1 MSVLDPL
8 YNLVA
13 RGVIV
18 FHNLLAPIFGKHGF
32 FSYAIA
38 IALIV
43 VIVRILIFPLFVRS
57 VRAQRTM
64 QMLQPRIKEIR
75 EKYKNDKQRMNQE
88 VMKLQKEHGNPLLG
102 CLPLLL
108 QIPLFISL
116 YHVFNAVRSH
126 PNAGQGLPEYLAIQG
141 NQRADRRLLRQGHSR
156 PGELRAAHHTVVA
169 NSKAA
174 EVAGLATAKFGGI
187 TLSSALTSSKKT
199 LALFGADGTTVKI
212 VAAIM
217 IIFMA
222 VTVYITQHQIM
233 SRGGPVDPQ
242 QQKIQRIMLYG
253 SPLLLAVFGLRFPIA
268 VLVYW
273 LVTNTW
279 SMAQQVFILRKM
291 PPVSAGTAASA
302 ATSSGPRPP
311 PAKGQPARASP
322 PPRPPKPPPKRV
334 RSESPSRLGRSWR
347 QRGRDAA
354 GGTDRSP
361 RAQTAHPAG
370 EQRAGRRGA
379 TPRQFGRG
387 RLRRTHCQQ
396 RGWPG
401 PAPAAQQPACGEAQG
416 QGTTK
421 GRTAMSST
429 DLASE
434 PDSNEEVSPDN
445 GTSRPKSRAA
455 TDLVQEG
462 DVAADYLEP
471 LLDILDL
478 DGDLDMDVEGERA
491 VVAIVGKGLGALIGD
506 KGETLE
512 ALQELTR
519 LAVQRRDG
527 RAQPADA
534 RHRRVPRQAAR

>member
-1 MSVLDPL
+1 VLDPL

-18 FHNLLAPIFGKHGF
+18 FHNILAPLFGKHGF

-38 IALIV
+38 IAIIV
-43 VIVRILIFPLFVRS
+43 IIVRILIFPLFVRS

-64 QMLQPRIKEIR
+64 QMLQPRMKEIR

-116 YHVFNAVRSH
+116 YHVFNAVARTPKVINSH
-126 PNAGQGLPEYLAIQG
+126 VLQFKGTSGLTGGYY
-141 NQRADRRLLRQGHSR
+141 DRITHALGTYDKKHDL
-156 PGELRAAHHTVVA
+156 VVA
-169 NSKAA
+169 SAKNA

-199 LALFGADGTTVKI
+199 LELFAANGTAVKI

-253 SPLLLAVFGLRFPIA
+253 SPLLLAIFGLRFPIA

-291 PPVSAGTAASA
+291 PPVLPGTSASSATSAKATAAV
-302 ATSSGPRPP
+302 T
-311 PAKGQPARASP
+311 KG
-322 PPRPPKPPPKRV
+322 KPSLRK
-334 RSESPSRLGRSWR
+334 
-347 QRGRDAA
+347 
-354 GGTDRSP
+354 
-361 RAQTAHPAG
+361 
-370 EQRAGRRGA
+370 GA
-379 TPRQFGRG
+379 EPEA
-387 RLRRTHCQQ
+387 
-396 RGWPG
+396 
-401 PAPAAQQPACGEAQG
+401 PAPAQRLAQRRQNPPAIEPSLNGADASDDTAAKPDAADDAPQANANGSADAGKGVGTGAAGRTVSSGGGQG
-416 QGTTK
+416 Q
-421 GRTAMSST
+421 
-429 DLASE
+429 
-434 PDSNEEVSPDN
+434 
-445 GTSRPKSRAA
+445 RPRRNNRPAA
-455 TDLVQEG
+455 K
-462 DVAADYLEP
+462 P
-471 LLDILDL
+471 K
-478 DGDLDMDVEGERA
+478 
-491 VVAIVGKGLGALIGD
+491 GKGPR
-506 KGETLE
+506 KGG
-512 ALQELTR
+512 
-519 LAVQRRDG
+519 RR
-527 RAQPADA
+527 
-534 RHRRVPRQAAR
+534 

>member
-18 FHNLLAPIFGKHGF
+18 FHNILSPVFGKHSF

-38 IALIV
+38 IAIIV

-116 YHVFNAVRSH
+116 YHVFNAVSRAPTVIASGA
-126 PNAGQGLPEYLAIQG
+126 NKGMLQFKGTSGLTGGVY
-141 NQRADRRLLRQGHSR
+141 DRV
-156 PGELRAAHHTVVA
+156 HHVLGTIGSDGVFHA
-169 NSKAA
+169 SSKGA

-199 LALFGADGTTVKI
+199 LELFGADGTTVKV

-217 IIFMA
+217 IVIMA
-222 VTVYITQHQIM
+222 ITVYITQHQIM

-253 SPLLLAVFGLRFPIA
+253 SPIMLAVFGLRFPIA

-273 LVTNTW
+273 LTTNTW

-291 PPVSAGTAASA
+291 PPVLAGTTASSASTGRASA
-302 ATSSGPRPP
+302 PAKGLRKGSPP
-311 PAKGQPARASP
+311 PAPQ
-322 PPRPPKPPPKRV
+322 PPPKQRQV
-334 RSESPSRLGRSWR
+334 RESKRPDASGDDVIDMTKSEPTPPTDEAPPPESNGTGGGAQDRGGSGASGSGGRTVSGGGQAR
-347 QRGRDAA
+347 QQPRRNNRPAA
-354 GGTDRSP
+354 KPKGKGP
-361 RAQTAHPAG
+361 RKG
-370 EQRAGRRGA
+370 GRR
-379 TPRQFGRG
+379 
-387 RLRRTHCQQ
+387 
-396 RGWPG
+396 
-401 PAPAAQQPACGEAQG
+401 
-416 QGTTK
+416 
-421 GRTAMSST
+421 
-429 DLASE
+429 
-434 PDSNEEVSPDN
+434 
-445 GTSRPKSRAA
+445 
-455 TDLVQEG
+455 
-462 DVAADYLEP
+462 
-471 LLDILDL
+471 
-478 DGDLDMDVEGERA
+478 
-491 VVAIVGKGLGALIGD
+491 
-506 KGETLE
+506 
-512 ALQELTR
+512 
-519 LAVQRRDG
+519 
-527 RAQPADA
+527 
-534 RHRRVPRQAAR
+534 